1 MVEDEVEQGRRGL
14 AEAERRQRIL
24 SEVSRVLLDYVGPDE
39 IEPLRRVVDQVTAA
53 MGNDWCAFA
62 LVQPDGTLRNVATY
76 HPDPRQRQLEQKL
89 NALIPPSRWDK
100 GPAEMNALVQRRTIV
115 TENITDE
122 MLRAAVPGEE
132 AFLAIKEV
140 GLTSAV
146 VAPMFDGTEP
156 MGTLLLAT
164 TGSSRR
170 YTKDDADYAFALAGR
185 AAQAVRNARLVRE
198 LAQERD
204 RQRRE
209 RQDADRRVAE
219 MRAVFDSDPNGIALF
234 DAEGALRMASRK
246 IEEIFGIPLRSMYGG
261 NYEEIYSRKLRQA
274 ASKEYDAMFRRVRDI
289 FADQDARAADE
300 IELERPRHRWLRR
313 LSVPVRGAAGE
324 YVGRLMVY
332 IDVTE
337 QRELDRQRSD
347 FLTVAAHELR
357 TPLTPLSMYLQNIQ
371 RRLLRGDGIEPELI
385 TKARRQVERMSRLV
399 EDLLDISRLES
410 HRLQLAK
417 EPVDVC
423 ELAQQ
428 VVADF
433 RVPAQ
438 NHHIGVHCG
447 TPKVMVLGDRER
459 LEQVLIN
466 LIQNAVKYS
475 PLGGQ
480 IVVRVETR
488 GAEARLS
495 ISDPGIGIPGDEQP
509 RLFQRF
515 FRAANATT
523 RNYSGLGIGLFISN
537 EIVQRHGGR
546 FEVQSQVGAGSTFTF
561 YLPLLGGAHEEA
573 APARPRVLL
582 VDDDAEILDATG
594 RVLRDWGYEVDAAA
608 DGVTAL
614 SLARGTRHDLVLVD
628 LMMPVMD
635 GWALI
640 HKLREENLLHG
651 VPVVV
656 FSAHRELREK
666 AKQLDPDATLR
677 KPFELDELQGVMER
691 LISRE
696 PAA

>member
-1 MVEDEVEQGRRGL
+1 VADDEVEQGRRGL
-14 AEAERRQRIL
+14 AEEERRQRIL
-24 SEVSRVLLDYVGPDE
+24 SEVPRVLLDYVGPDE

-62 LVQPDGTLRNVATY
+62 LVQPDGTLKNVATY
-76 HPDPRQRQLEQKL
+76 HPDPRQRKLEQKL
-89 NALIPPSRWDK
+89 NAIIPPARWDK
-100 GPAEMNALVQRRTIV
+100 GPAETNALVQRRTIV

-122 MLRAAVPGEE
+122 MLLAAVPGEE
-132 AFLAIKEV
+132 AFALLKEV

-164 TGSSRR
+164 TGSSRK

-185 AAQAVRNARLVRE
+185 AAQAVRNASLVGE

-209 RQDADRRVAE
+209 RQQLDRRLAE
-219 MRAVFDSDPNGIALF
+219 MRAVFDSDPNGLALF
-234 DAEGALRMASRK
+234 DSEGALRIASHK
-246 IEEIFGIPLRSMYGG
+246 IEEIFDIPLRSMYGVH
-261 NYEEIYSRKLRQA
+261 YEEIYARKLRQA
-274 ASKEYDAMFRRVRDI
+274 ASRDFDAMFRRVREM
-289 FADQDARAADE
+289 FADQDARSVDE

-313 LSVPVRGAAGE
+313 MSAPVREPGGD
-324 YVGRLMVY
+324 YVGRLIVY
-332 IDVTE
+332 VDVTE

-357 TPLTPLSMYLQNIQ
+357 TPLTPLSMYLQSIQ
-371 RRLLRGDGIEPELI
+371 RRLSRGDGVEPELI

-399 EDLLDISRLES
+399 EDLLDVSRLES
-410 HRLQLAK
+410 QRLQLARD
-417 EPVDVC
+417 PVDLC
-423 ELAQQ
+423 ELAKQ

-438 NHHIGVHCG
+438 NHQLGTHCG
-447 TPKVMVLGDRER
+447 PPKVMVLGDRER

-480 IVVRVETR
+480 IVVRVGVH
-488 GAEARLS
+488 GAEARVS
-495 ISDPGIGIPGDEQP
+495 ISDPGIGIPGEEQS

-546 FEVQSQVGAGSTFTF
+546 FEVQSQVGTGSTFTF
-561 YLPLLGGAHEEA
+561 YLPLLEGAQPTP
-573 APARPRVLL
+573 APSRPRVLL
-582 VDDDAEILDATG
+582 VDDDAEILDATSQ
-594 RVLRDWGYEVDAAA
+594 VLRDWGYEVDAAP
-608 DGVTAL
+608 DGLTAL
-614 SLARGTRHDLVLVD
+614 SLARGARHDLVLVD

-640 HKLREENLLHG
+640 HKMREEDLLHG

-656 FSAHRELREK
+656 FSAHRELRER

-677 KPFELDELQGVMER
+677 KPFELQELQGVMER
-691 LISRE
+691 LISRV

>member
-1 MVEDEVEQGRRGL
+1 MADDQVEQGRRGL
-14 AEAERRQRIL
+14 AEAERRQRVL

-89 NALIPPSRWDK
+89 NALIPPSRWDR
-100 GPAEMNALVQRRTIV
+100 GPPERNALVQRRTIV

-122 MLRAAVPGEE
+122 MLRAAVPGDE
-132 AFLAIKEV
+132 AFEAIKEV

-164 TGSSRR
+164 TGSARK

-209 RQDADRRVAE
+209 RQEADRRLAE
-219 MRAVFDSDPNGIALF
+219 MSAVFDSDPNGIALF
-234 DAEGALRMASRK
+234 DAEGTLRMASRK

-261 NYEEIYSRKLRQA
+261 HYQDIYSRKLKQA
-274 ASKEYDAMFRRVRDI
+274 AARDLDAMFRRVTEI
-289 FADQDARAADE
+289 FADREARSVDE
-300 IELERPRHRWLRR
+300 VELERPRHRWLRR
-313 LSVPVRGAAGE
+313 MSAPVRGADGE
-324 YVGRLMVY
+324 YLGRLVVY

-371 RRLLRGDGIEPELI
+371 RRLVRGDGVDPELI

-399 EDLLDISRLES
+399 EDLLDVSRLES
-410 HRLQLAK
+410 HRLQLAR
-417 EPVDVC
+417 EPVDLC
-423 ELAQQ
+423 ELVRQ
-428 VVADF
+428 VVLDF
-433 RVPAQ
+433 HATGQ
-438 NHHIGVHCG
+438 NHQLHTHCG
-447 TPKVMVLGDRER
+447 TPKVMVQGDRER
-459 LEQVLIN
+459 LEQVVVN

-480 IVVRVETR
+480 IVVRVDAE
-488 GAEARLS
+488 GAEARVS
-495 ISDPGIGIPGDEQP
+495 VSDPGIGIPGDEQP

-546 FEVQSQVGAGSTFTF
+546 FEVQSQ
-561 YLPLLGGAHEEA
+561 
-573 APARPRVLL
+573 
-582 VDDDAEILDATG
+582 
-594 RVLRDWGYEVDAAA
+594 
-608 DGVTAL
+608 
-614 SLARGTRHDLVLVD
+614 
-628 LMMPVMD
+628 
-635 GWALI
+635 
-640 HKLREENLLHG
+640 
-651 VPVVV
+651 
-656 FSAHRELREK
+656 
-666 AKQLDPDATLR
+666 
-677 KPFELDELQGVMER
+677 
-691 LISRE
+691 
-696 PAA
+696 